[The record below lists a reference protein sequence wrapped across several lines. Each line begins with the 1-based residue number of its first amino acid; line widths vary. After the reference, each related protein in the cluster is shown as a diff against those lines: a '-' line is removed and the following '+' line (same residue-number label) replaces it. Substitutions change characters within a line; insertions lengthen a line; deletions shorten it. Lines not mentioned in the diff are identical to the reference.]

1 MKDFDPALRF
11 FLFDMVLIV
20 IMVLIYHMCY

>member
-1 MKDFDPALRF
+1 MKDFNPALRF
-11 FLFDMVLIV
+11 FLFDVVLIV